1 MRLYGMILALAL
13 ASPALGQDDPLATFQ
28 EDVRIMGLASNLG
41 TLIGSELFCGLTFDQ
56 SAIAAWIAANVPADR
71 MDFTGTLRLMMMGEA
86 GNQAGMTASAK
97 TAHCT
102 AVSQSARHLGF
113 ITP

>member
-28 EDVRIMGLASNLG
+28 ENVRIMSLASNLG
-41 TLIGSELFCGLTFDQ
+41 TLIGSESFCGLTFDQ
-56 SAIAAWIAANVPADR
+56 SAISAWITSNVPADR
-71 MDFTGTLRLMMMGEA
+71 MDFPESLQMTILGEA
-86 GNQAGMTASAK
+86 GFQADMTASAK